1 MMVDL
6 PDLRPFLRLLP
17 MLVTRLV
24 LSLKKAADP
33 EFGAEWGVDH
43 FTTKTEQPS
52 APLSFE
58 LGSIAGSS
66 VSSRTG

>member
-1 MMVDL
+1 MKIDL
-6 PDLRPFLRLLP
+6 PGLRPFPRLLP

-33 EFGAEWGVDH
+33 EVGVEWGVDH
-43 FTTKTEQPS
+43 FTTKTEHPS
-52 APLSFE
+52 ASLSFE
-58 LGSIAGSS
+58 LRSIAGSS

>member
-1 MMVDL
+1 
-6 PDLRPFLRLLP
+6 

-33 EFGAEWGVDH
+33 EFGVEWGVDH
-43 FTTKTEQPS
+43 FTTQPS

-58 LGSIAGSS
+58 LVGSIAGSS

>member
-1 MMVDL
+1 MSIDL
-6 PDLRPFLRLLP
+6 PFLRPFPRLLP

-33 EFGAEWGVDH
+33 EFGVGWGVDH

-52 APLSFE
+52 SLLSFE